1 MSNRAYYSTQSG
13 FRKGYPC
20 QTALITLHNLV
31 LEKATHVK
39 SRLLLYT
46 IWF

>member
-20 QTALITLHNLV
+20 QTALITLINKWVTEIEYKNIAGTFILNL
-31 LEKATHVK
+31 
-39 SRLLLYT
+39 
-46 IWF
+46 